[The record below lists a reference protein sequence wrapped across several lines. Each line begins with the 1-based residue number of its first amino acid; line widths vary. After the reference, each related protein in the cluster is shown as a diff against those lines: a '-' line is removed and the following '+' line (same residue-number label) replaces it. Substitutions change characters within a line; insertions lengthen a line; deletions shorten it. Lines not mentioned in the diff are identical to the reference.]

1 MVKMADSF
9 LRGRRMETIKVLLV
23 EDEEDIRE
31 MVHFNLFK
39 ERYEVLL
46 ASDGQAALDIATN
59 ENPDL
64 IVLDVMIPKVD
75 GFEVCRTLKK
85 DIETKKI
92 PIIMLTAKG
101 EEEDVI
107 KGLEV
112 GADDYITKPFSPKVL
127 LARIKAVLRRTKTV
141 LKGSKSVFTINDLKI
156 DHLKRKTFLKGIEI
170 NLTYTEFQILH
181 LLAQKSGWVFT
192 RGQIVDSIRGEN
204 HAITD
209 RSVDVQIVNL
219 RKKMGEQGN
228 MIETV
233 RGVGYR
239 FKENLVT

>member
-1 MVKMADSF
+1 
-9 LRGRRMETIKVLLV
+9 METIKVLLV

-39 ERYEVLL
+39 ERYQVLL
-46 ASDGQAALDIATN
+46 ASDGQAAVDMAKK
-59 ENPDL
+59 EFPEL
-64 IVLDVMIPKVD
+64 IVLDVMLPKMD
-75 GFEVCRTLKK
+75 GFEVCEHLKK
-85 DIETKKI
+85 DPQTKKI

-127 LARIKAVLRRTKTV
+127 LARIKAVLRR
-141 LKGSKSVFTINDLKI
+141 SKSVVKGQKSVFKLNDLKI
-156 DHLKRKTFLKGIEI
+156 DLSKRKTFIRDAEI

-192 RGQIVDSIRGEN
+192 RGQIVDSIRGQN

-219 RKKMGEQGN
+219 RKKMGDQGHL
-228 MIETV
+228 IETV

-239 FKENLVT
+239 FQENTNPL

>member
-1 MVKMADSF
+1 
-9 LRGRRMETIKVLLV
+9 METIKVLLV

-39 ERYEVLL
+39 ERYQVLL
-46 ASDGQAALDIATN
+46 ASDGQTAVDVATK
-59 ENPDL
+59 ELPEL
-64 IVLDVMIPKVD
+64 IVLDVMLPKMD
-75 GFEVCRTLKK
+75 GFEVCERLKN
-85 DIETKKI
+85 DPQTKKI

-127 LARIKAVLRRTKTV
+127 LARIKAVLRRSKNIV
-141 LKGSKSVFTINDLKI
+141 KGPKNVFTLNDIKI
-156 DHLKRKTFLKGIEI
+156 DLSKRQTFIRDTELK
-170 NLTYTEFQILH
+170 LTYTEFQILH

-219 RKKMGEQGN
+219 RKKMGDQGHL
-228 MIETV
+228 IETV

-239 FKENLVT
+239 FKENANPL

>member
-1 MVKMADSF
+1 
-9 LRGRRMETIKVLLV
+9 METIKVLLV

-39 ERYEVLL
+39 ERYQVLL
-46 ASDGQAALDIATN
+46 ASDGQTAVDVATK
-59 ENPDL
+59 ELPEL
-64 IVLDVMIPKVD
+64 IVLDVMLPKMD
-75 GFEVCRTLKK
+75 GFEVCERLKN
-85 DIETKKI
+85 DPQTKKI

-127 LARIKAVLRRTKTV
+127 LARIKAVLRRSKNITKNQ
-141 LKGSKSVFTINDLKI
+141 KNVFKLNEIKI
-156 DHLKRKTFLKGIEI
+156 DLSKRRTFIRDAEVK
-170 NLTYTEFQILH
+170 LTYTEFQILH

-219 RKKMGEQGN
+219 RKKMGDQGHL
-228 MIETV
+228 IETV

-239 FKENLVT
+239 FQENANPL

>member
-1 MVKMADSF
+1 MANSF

-156 DHLKRKTFLKGIEI
+156 DHLKRKTFIKDKEI

>member
-1 MVKMADSF
+1 MVKMANSF

-156 DHLKRKTFLKGIEI
+156 DHLKRKTFIKDKEI

>member
-1 MVKMADSF
+1 
-9 LRGRRMETIKVLLV
+9 METIKVLLV

-39 ERYEVLL
+39 ERYQVLL
-46 ASDGQAALDIATN
+46 ASDGQTAVDVATK
-59 ENPDL
+59 ELPEL
-64 IVLDVMIPKVD
+64 VVLDVMLPKMD
-75 GFEVCRTLKK
+75 GFEVCERLKN
-85 DIETKKI
+85 DPQTKKI

-127 LARIKAVLRRTKTV
+127 LARIKAVLRRSKNIV
-141 LKGSKSVFTINDLKI
+141 KGPKNVFTLNDIKI
-156 DHLKRKTFLKGIEI
+156 DLSKRQTFIRDTELK
-170 NLTYTEFQILH
+170 LTYTEFQILH

-219 RKKMGEQGN
+219 RKKMGDQGHL
-228 MIETV
+228 IETV

-239 FKENLVT
+239 FQENVTPL

>member
-1 MVKMADSF
+1 
-9 LRGRRMETIKVLLV
+9 METITVLLV

-39 ERYEVLL
+39 ERYNVLL
-46 ASDGQAALDIATN
+46 ASDGKTAIDLAKEKA
-59 ENPDL
+59 PDL
-64 IVLDVMIPKVD
+64 IVLDLMIPKMD
-75 GFEVCRTLKK
+75 GFEVSAALKK
-85 DIETKKI
+85 NPNTKRI

-101 EEEDVI
+101 EEEDII

-112 GADDYITKPFSPKVL
+112 GADDYMTKPFSPKIL
-127 LARIKAVLRRTKTV
+127 LARIKAVLRR
-141 LKGSKSVFTINDLKI
+141 SKVSQLNHKNIFRLHDLKI
-156 DHLKRKTFLKGIEI
+156 DLSKRQTFIKNKEI
-170 NLTYTEFQILH
+170 NLTFTEFQVLH

-204 HAITD
+204 HAITN

-219 RKKMGEQGN
+219 RKKMGQNGSL
-228 MIETV
+228 IETV

-239 FKENLVT
+239 FKEK

>member
-1 MVKMADSF
+1 MANSF

>member
-1 MVKMADSF
+1 
-9 LRGRRMETIKVLLV
+9 METIKVLLV

-39 ERYEVLL
+39 ERYQVLL
-46 ASDGQAALDIATN
+46 ASDGQTAVDVATK
-59 ENPDL
+59 ELPEL
-64 IVLDVMIPKVD
+64 IVLDVMLPKMD
-75 GFEVCRTLKK
+75 GFQVCERLKN
-85 DIETKKI
+85 DPQTKKI

-127 LARIKAVLRRTKTV
+127 LARIKAVLRRSKNIV
-141 LKGSKSVFTINDLKI
+141 KGPKNVFTLNDIKI
-156 DHLKRKTFLKGIEI
+156 DLSKRQTFIRDTELK
-170 NLTYTEFQILH
+170 LTYTEFQILH

-219 RKKMGEQGN
+219 RKKMGDQGHL
-228 MIETV
+228 IETV

-239 FKENLVT
+239 FKENANPL

>member
-1 MVKMADSF
+1 
-9 LRGRRMETIKVLLV
+9 
-23 EDEEDIRE
+23 
-31 MVHFNLFK
+31 
-39 ERYEVLL
+39 
-46 ASDGQAALDIATN
+46 
-59 ENPDL
+59 
-64 IVLDVMIPKVD
+64 
-75 GFEVCRTLKK
+75 
-85 DIETKKI
+85 
-92 PIIMLTAKG
+92 LTAKG

-127 LARIKAVLRRTKTV
+127 LARIKAVLRRSKNIV
-141 LKGSKSVFTINDLKI
+141 KGPKNVFTLNDIKI
-156 DHLKRKTFLKGIEI
+156 DLSKRQTFIRNTELK
-170 NLTYTEFQILH
+170 LTYTEFQILH

-219 RKKMGEQGN
+219 RKKMGDQGHL
-228 MIETV
+228 IETV

-239 FKENLVT
+239 FKENANPL

>member
-1 MVKMADSF
+1 
-9 LRGRRMETIKVLLV
+9 METIKVLLV

-39 ERYEVLL
+39 ERYQVLL
-46 ASDGQAALDIATN
+46 ASDGQTAVDVATK
-59 ENPDL
+59 ELPEL
-64 IVLDVMIPKVD
+64 IVLDVMLPKMD
-75 GFEVCRTLKK
+75 GFEVCERLKN
-85 DIETKKI
+85 DPQTKKI

-127 LARIKAVLRRTKTV
+127 LARIKAVLRRSKNIV
-141 LKGSKSVFTINDLKI
+141 KGPKNVFTLNDIKI
-156 DHLKRKTFLKGIEI
+156 DLSKRQTFIRNTELK
-170 NLTYTEFQILH
+170 LTYTEFQILH

-219 RKKMGEQGN
+219 RKKMGDQGHL
-228 MIETV
+228 IETV

-239 FKENLVT
+239 FKENANPL

>member
-1 MVKMADSF
+1 
-9 LRGRRMETIKVLLV
+9 METIKVLLV

-39 ERYEVLL
+39 ERYQVLL
-46 ASDGQAALDIATN
+46 ASDGQTAVDVATK
-59 ENPDL
+59 ELPEL
-64 IVLDVMIPKVD
+64 IVLDVMLPKMD
-75 GFEVCRTLKK
+75 GFEVCERLKN
-85 DIETKKI
+85 DPQTKKI

-127 LARIKAVLRRTKTV
+127 LARIKAVLRRSKSV
-141 LKGSKSVFTINDLKI
+141 VKGQKSVFTLNDIKI
-156 DHLKRKTFLKGIEI
+156 DLSKRKTFIRDAEVK
-170 NLTYTEFQILH
+170 LTYTEFQILH

-219 RKKMGEQGN
+219 RKKMGDQGHL
-228 MIETV
+228 IETV

-239 FKENLVT
+239 FQENVTPL

>member
-1 MVKMADSF
+1 MVKMANSF

>member
-1 MVKMADSF
+1 
-9 LRGRRMETIKVLLV
+9 METIKVLLV

-39 ERYEVLL
+39 ERYQVLL
-46 ASDGQAALDIATN
+46 ASDGQAAVDMAKK
-59 ENPDL
+59 EFPEL
-64 IVLDVMIPKVD
+64 IVLDVMLPKMD
-75 GFEVCRTLKK
+75 GFEVCEHLKK
-85 DIETKKI
+85 DPQTKKI

-127 LARIKAVLRRTKTV
+127 LARIKAVLRR
-141 LKGSKSVFTINDLKI
+141 SKSVVKGQKSVFKLNDLKI
-156 DHLKRKTFLKGIEI
+156 DLSKRKTFIRDAEI

-192 RGQIVDSIRGEN
+192 RGQIVDSIRGQN

-219 RKKMGEQGN
+219 RKKMGDQGHL
-228 MIETV
+228 IETV

-239 FKENLVT
+239 FQENINPL

>member
-1 MVKMADSF
+1 
-9 LRGRRMETIKVLLV
+9 METVKVLLV

-39 ERYEVLL
+39 ERYKVLL
-46 ASDGQAALDIATN
+46 ASDGQTALDIATN
-59 ENPDL
+59 EIPDL
-64 IVLDVMIPKVD
+64 IVLDVMIPKID
-75 GFEVCRTLKK
+75 GFEVCRNLKK
-85 DIETKKI
+85 RAETKKI

-127 LARIKAVLRRTKTV
+127 LARIKAVLRRTKSV
-141 LKGSKSVFTINDLKI
+141 MKGSKNVYTLSDLKI
-156 DHLKRKTFLKGIEI
+156 DLSKRKTFIKDKEI
-170 NLTYTEFQILH
+170 SLTYTEFQILH

-239 FKENLVT
+239 FKENLGL

>member
-1 MVKMADSF
+1 
-9 LRGRRMETIKVLLV
+9 METIKVLLV

-39 ERYEVLL
+39 ERYQVLL
-46 ASDGQAALDIATN
+46 ASDGQTAVDVATK
-59 ENPDL
+59 ELPEL
-64 IVLDVMIPKVD
+64 IVLDVMLPKMD
-75 GFEVCRTLKK
+75 GFEVCERLKN
-85 DIETKKI
+85 DPQTKKI

-127 LARIKAVLRRTKTV
+127 LARIKAVLRRSKNTV
-141 LKGSKSVFTINDLKI
+141 KSQKNVFTLNDIRI
-156 DHLKRKTFLKGIEI
+156 DLSKRKTFIRDTELK
-170 NLTYTEFQILH
+170 LTYTEFQILH

-219 RKKMGEQGN
+219 RKKMGDQGHL
-228 MIETV
+228 IETV

-239 FKENLVT
+239 FQENVTPL

>member
-1 MVKMADSF
+1 
-9 LRGRRMETIKVLLV
+9 METITVLLV

-39 ERYEVLL
+39 ERYNVLL
-46 ASDGQAALDIATN
+46 ASDGKTAIDLAKEKA
-59 ENPDL
+59 PDL
-64 IVLDVMIPKVD
+64 IVLDVMIPKMD
-75 GFEVCRTLKK
+75 GFEVSAALKK
-85 DIETKKI
+85 NPNTKRI

-101 EEEDVI
+101 EEEDII

-112 GADDYITKPFSPKVL
+112 GADDYMTKPFSPKIL
-127 LARIKAVLRRTKTV
+127 LARIKAVLRR
-141 LKGSKSVFTINDLKI
+141 SKVSPLSHKNIFRLHNLKI
-156 DHLKRKTFLKGIEI
+156 DLSKRQTFIKDKEI
-170 NLTYTEFQILH
+170 NLTFTEFQVLH

-204 HAITD
+204 HAITN

-219 RKKMGEQGN
+219 RKKMGESGSL
-228 MIETV
+228 IETV

-239 FKENLVT
+239 FKEK

>member
-1 MVKMADSF
+1 
-9 LRGRRMETIKVLLV
+9 METIKVLLV

-39 ERYEVLL
+39 ERYQVLL
-46 ASDGQAALDIATN
+46 ASDGQTAVDVATK
-59 ENPDL
+59 ELPEL
-64 IVLDVMIPKVD
+64 IVLDVMLPKMD
-75 GFEVCRTLKK
+75 GFEVCERLKN
-85 DIETKKI
+85 DPQTKKI

-127 LARIKAVLRRTKTV
+127 LARIKAVLRRSKNIV
-141 LKGSKSVFTINDLKI
+141 KGPKNVFTLNDIKI
-156 DHLKRKTFLKGIEI
+156 DLSKRQTFIRDTELK
-170 NLTYTEFQILH
+170 LTYTEFQILH

-219 RKKMGEQGN
+219 RKKMGDQGHL
-228 MIETV
+228 IETV

-239 FKENLVT
+239 FQENVTPL

>member
-1 MVKMADSF
+1 
-9 LRGRRMETIKVLLV
+9 METIKVLLV

-39 ERYEVLL
+39 ERYQVLL
-46 ASDGQAALDIATN
+46 ASDGQTAVDVATK
-59 ENPDL
+59 ELPEL
-64 IVLDVMIPKVD
+64 IVLDVMLPKMD
-75 GFEVCRTLKK
+75 GFEVCERLKN
-85 DIETKKI
+85 DPQTKKI

-127 LARIKAVLRRTKTV
+127 LARIKAVLRRSKNIV
-141 LKGSKSVFTINDLKI
+141 KGPKNVFTLNDIKI
-156 DHLKRKTFLKGIEI
+156 DLSKRKTFIGDTELK
-170 NLTYTEFQILH
+170 LTYTEFQILH

-219 RKKMGEQGN
+219 RKKMGDQGHL
-228 MIETV
+228 IETV

-239 FKENLVT
+239 FQENVTPL

>member
-1 MVKMADSF
+1 MANSF

-39 ERYEVLL
+39 ERYKVLL

-156 DHLKRKTFLKGIEI
+156 DHLKRKTFIKDKEI